1 MERKLLVAVDGS
13 VYSSNT
19 IHYLHTLFHDEPDVA
34 FHLYSAV
41 PYGSLPT
48 GHELL
53 EETDLISTLGP
64 QGQKK
69 FSSAR
74 RYINKAREQLERAG
88 IAAERIS
95 SDVHLSRAGVGA
107 DIIHEA
113 RRGLYDALV
122 IGRRGLG
129 KLEQLFMG
137 SISTTVLEKCHDV
150 PIWIIDGQVDSRKF
164 LVPVDGTPHTLRAV
178 DHLCFMVK
186 GVPAVDITLFHSKAI
201 LAQRPEIDLE
211 TCAEQW
217 GPDWCQEHFNRE
229 DSHFHG
235 PEQLLIESGFPADRI
250 HRLETSQGIHPSR
263 QIVRQALLDD
273 LGTIV
278 MGKRPDDANKGKGI
292 LGSVS
297 GRVVAM
303 AVNAS
308 IWIVG

>member
-1 MERKLLVAVDGS
+1 MKRKILVAVDGS

-19 IHYLHTLFHDEPDVA
+19 IHYLRTLFHGQQEVS
-34 FHLYSAV
+34 FHLYSAI

-53 EETDLISTLGP
+53 DETDLISTIGP
-64 QGQKK
+64 AGQKK
-69 FSSAR
+69 FSTAR
-74 RYINKAREQLERAG
+74 RYINKAKDQLVREG
-88 IAAERIS
+88 IEPERIS
-95 SDVHLSRAGVGA
+95 SDVHLSRAGVAA
-107 DIIHEA
+107 DIIQEA

-164 LVPVDGTPHTLRAV
+164 LVPVDGTPHNLRAV

-186 GVPAVDITLFHSKAI
+186 DVPEVDITLFHSKAI

-211 TCAEQW
+211 TCFNQW
-217 GPDWCQEHFNRE
+217 GPEWCREHFNRE

-235 PEQLLIESGFPADRI
+235 PEQLLTESGFPADRI

-278 MGKRPDDANKGKGI
+278 MGRRPGDANKGI
-292 LGSVS
+292 IGSVS

-303 AVNAS
+303 AVNTS

>member
-1 MERKLLVAVDGS
+1 MERKILVAVDGS

-19 IHYLHTLFHDEPDVA
+19 IHYLRTLFHDRQEVS
-34 FHLYSAV
+34 FHLYSAI

-53 EETDLISTLGP
+53 DETDLISTLGP
-64 QGQKK
+64 AGQKK
-69 FSSAR
+69 FSTSR
-74 RYINKAREQLERAG
+74 RYINKAKDQLVRAG
-88 IAAERIS
+88 IAPERIS

-107 DIIHEA
+107 DIIREA

-150 PIWIIDGQVDSRKF
+150 PIWIIDGRVDSRKF
-164 LVPVDGTPHTLRAV
+164 LVPVDGTFHTLRAV
-178 DHLCFMVK
+178 DHLCFMVRD
-186 GVPAVDITLFHSKAI
+186 VPEVDITLFHSKAI
-201 LAQRPEIDLE
+201 LAQRPAIDFDK
-211 TCAEQW
+211 CSDHW
-217 GPDWCQEHFNRE
+217 SPDWCHEHLTLE

-235 PEQLLIESGFPADRI
+235 PEQLLTESGVPADRI
-250 HRLETSQGIHPSR
+250 HRLETSLGIHPSR

-278 MGKRPDDANKGKGI
+278 MGRRPGDANKGI
-292 LGSVS
+292 IGSVS

-303 AVNAS
+303 ALNTS